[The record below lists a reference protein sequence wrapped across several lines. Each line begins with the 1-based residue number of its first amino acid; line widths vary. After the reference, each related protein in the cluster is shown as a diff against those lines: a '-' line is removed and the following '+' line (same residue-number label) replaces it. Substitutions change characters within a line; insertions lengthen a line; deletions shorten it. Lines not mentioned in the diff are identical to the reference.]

1 MEGEERQLKKK
12 TRIKQQEKKK
22 FSKTS
27 GTLAGQMSRAKSAKG
42 YTKTAKKKVK
52 IKTLGR
58 AKKSKSEL

>member
-52 IKTLGR
+52 IKF
-58 AKKSKSEL
+58 